1 MSLGQWLFDKISNY
15 FTKDTSEEK
24 RSYLVDF
31 DRIANEVIPGDVIL
45 VEGTNRISQIIKYI
59 CQSPWTHST
68 LYIGR
73 LHNIEDPE
81 LRHLIRRHYHGSPSH
96 QLVIE
101 SLLGHGTFIR
111 SINYYKDYHIRIC
124 RPTGLSHS
132 DAQRVIGHAIKSIGH
147 KYDVRHFIDLGR
159 FILSGHILPRRWKSS
174 LFQQTDPSEATK
186 DICSAMIASAFTSI
200 NFPILP
206 LIREDKDKKIEMIHR
221 NPKLF
226 TPADFDY
233 SPYFAVIKFP
243 FYPLAGQGPYRH
255 LPWQTGLLS
264 EDEGIITK
272 LPSTDEETNK

>member
-1 MSLGQWLFDKISNY
+1 MSLGQWLFNKLSNY

-24 RSYLVDF
+24 RSYLCDF
-31 DRIANEVIPGDVIL
+31 DRITNEIIPGDVIL
-45 VEGTNRISQIIKYI
+45 VEGTNRISRIIQYL

-81 LRHLIRRHYHGSPSH
+81 LRQLVRRHYHGLPSH

-101 SLLGHGTFIR
+101 SLLGRGTFIR
-111 SINYYKDYHIRIC
+111 PINYYKDYHVRIC
-124 RPTGLSHS
+124 RPSGLSHS
-132 DAQRVIGHAIKSIGH
+132 DAQRVIGHAIRSIGN
-147 KYDVRHFIDLGR
+147 KYNIRHFLDLGR
-159 FILSGHILPRRWKSS
+159 FVFSGHLMPRRWKSS
-174 LFQQTDPSEATK
+174 LFQQADPSEATK

-206 LIREDKDKKIEMIHR
+206 LIREDEHKKIEMIHR

-233 SPYFAVIKFP
+233 SPYFSIIKFP

-255 LPWQTGLLS
+255 FPWHEGLLS

-272 LPSTDEETNK
+272 LPDKE